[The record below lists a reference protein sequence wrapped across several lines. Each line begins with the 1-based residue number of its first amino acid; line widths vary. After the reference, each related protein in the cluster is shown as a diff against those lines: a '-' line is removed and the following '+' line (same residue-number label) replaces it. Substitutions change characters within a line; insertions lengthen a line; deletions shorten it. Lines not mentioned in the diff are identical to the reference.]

1 MKNTF
6 LLAIFLV
13 LFFQKSTYGQFGAG
27 NDFYANIIHPP
38 ELILEN
44 AKKLAILNFSDETN
58 PHYSYWND
66 SKNLG
71 GTLADALVANLLQAS
86 YGLTKGKPLYIQGFR
101 TNIFTLVERSQ
112 LENVLREQKLGVS
125 GAIGDADA
133 SQAGKLLGVDVILSG
148 SVSHSSNDS
157 RSSSSSKDDKGNVT
171 YSYTVKRTVYA
182 MARVKFIKV
191 ETGQILA
198 VHEFKSTL
206 EDTKTNNKE
215 YPFSQLMPADQ
226 IAINAF
232 GEMSGSITKYF
243 TPYYQFE
250 GLDIFKIKNKE
261 FKDQGKEAVDY
272 IKDKKIDKALIVY
285 NSIYDKDNY
294 SQEAANNLAVL
305 YEGTGNY
312 EKAVDFYKISAQ
324 LNPDNKNF
332 KDAVARAENLV
343 KMKKYLEAYDI
354 KITPYEFAQAGSGS
368 SKLADKVTT
377 RGKTKDRY
385 EVRDT
390 ANASAAVVAKVPGD
404 TEFEVVEKSGKWV
417 KIKLLGGKEG
427 FIELDNVKE

>member
-1 MKNTF
+1 
-6 LLAIFLV
+6 
-13 LFFQKSTYGQFGAG
+13 
-27 NDFYANIIHPP
+27 
-38 ELILEN
+38 
-44 AKKLAILNFSDETN
+44 
-58 PHYSYWND
+58 
-66 SKNLG
+66 
-71 GTLADALVANLLQAS
+71 
-86 YGLTKGKPLYIQGFR
+86 
-101 TNIFTLVERSQ
+101 
-112 LENVLREQKLGVS
+112 
-125 GAIGDADA
+125 
-133 SQAGKLLGVDVILSG
+133 
-148 SVSHSSNDS
+148 
-157 RSSSSSKDDKGNVT
+157 
-171 YSYTVKRTVYA
+171 
-182 MARVKFIKV
+182 
-191 ETGQILA
+191 
-198 VHEFKSTL
+198 
-206 EDTKTNNKE
+206 
-215 YPFSQLMPADQ
+215 
-226 IAINAF
+226 
-232 GEMSGSITKYF
+232 
-243 TPYYQFE
+243 
-250 GLDIFKIKNKE
+250 
-261 FKDQGKEAVDY
+261 
-272 IKDKKIDKALIVY
+272 
-285 NSIYDKDNY
+285 
-294 SQEAANNLAVL
+294 LAVL

>member
-6 LLAIFLV
+6 LLSIVLV
-13 LFFQKSTYGQFGAG
+13 LFLQKTSFGQFGAG
-27 NDFYANIIHPP
+27 NDFYANTIHAP
-38 ELILEN
+38 EMLLEN
-44 AKKLAILNFSDETN
+44 AKKVAILNFSDETN
-58 PHYSYWND
+58 PNYSYWND

-71 GTLADALVANLLQAS
+71 GALADAMVANLLQDS
-86 YGLTKGKPLYIQGFR
+86 YGLNKEKPLYIQGFR
-101 TNIFTLVERSQ
+101 TNIYTIVERSQ

-125 GAIGDADA
+125 GAIADADA
-133 SQAGKLLGVDVILSG
+133 SQAGKLLGVDVIISG
-148 SVSHSSNDS
+148 SLSHSSNDA

-171 YSYTVKRTVYA
+171 YTYTVKRTVYA

-191 ETGQILA
+191 ETGQILS

-206 EDTKTNNKE
+206 EDTKSNNQN
-215 YPFSQLMPADQ
+215 YPSSQLLPADQ
-226 IAINAF
+226 IAIRAF
-232 GEMSGSITKYF
+232 GEIAGSVTKYF
-243 TPYYQFE
+243 TPYYQYE

-272 IKDKKIDKALIVY
+272 IKDKRIDKALIVY
-285 NSIYDKDNY
+285 NSIYEKDNY
-294 SQEAANNLAVL
+294 SQEAANNLGVL

-312 EKAVDFYKISAQ
+312 EKAVEFYKISAQ

-332 KDAVARAENLV
+332 KDAIARTENLV
-343 KMKKYLEAYDI
+343 KLKKALELYDI
-354 KITPYEFAQAGSGS
+354 KITPYEFAAAGSGS

-385 EVRDT
+385 EVREIAD
-390 ANASAAVVAKVPGD
+390 ASAPVVAKVPGD

-417 KIKLLGGKEG
+417 KIKLLGGKTG
-427 FIELDNVKE
+427 FIEQENVKN